1 MSHEGAPR
9 NIPHRVTSR
18 HLRLLR
24 ALQERPLT
32 REEVDTIAGASNG
45 PDEVLRLRRGY
56 GLAVPCLRMGA
67 TDRDGRPVEVGVYR
81 LTEGDRVKAA
91 ELLAASATVGLR
103 TQPAI

>member
-1 MSHEGAPR
+1 
-9 NIPHRVTSR
+9 
-18 HLRLLR
+18 
-24 ALQERPLT
+24 
-32 REEVDTIAGASNG
+32 
-45 PDEVLRLRRGY
+45 
-56 GLAVPCLRMGA
+56 MGA